1 MHVTLIE
8 AANALQ
14 PTYEIFATGGNYVD
28 INWNGFEPILEAD
41 LNAKILDMC
50 KAEKIEELS
59 NACELA
65 ITAGFQSSALGDAHI
80 YDSEAVD
87 QINLIGAVAATE
99 PTPASP
105 DGYNIYYAC
114 RNVSDGTKEYHE
126 HTHAQLRQVLA
137 DGAQVKLGNL
147 QTFFV
152 KKMAVLACTTLAEV
166 EAITW

>member
-1 MHVTLIE
+1 MITYIE
-8 AANALQ
+8 AISAFYPNYQVSSISNEYADIQ
-14 PTYEIFATGGNYVD
+14 WGTYAPISQEELNSKILEITKTKKIQELSDACECA
-28 INWNGFEPILEAD
+28 IISGFE
-41 LNAKILDMC
+41 
-50 KAEKIEELS
+50 
-59 NACELA
+59 
-65 ITAGFQSSALGDAHI
+65 SSALGDAHI

-114 RNVSDGTKEYHE
+114 RNVSDGTKEYLE